1 MSITSVK
8 NIHPGHLD
16 ELTSEIEARIRKE
29 PGNDANRWAL
39 VEILCLQGHWE
50 RALRQIQSTVKLS
63 EKWEPNGHLV
73 RGLIRAEYMRA
84 EVFEGRAVPAPVIDF
99 PAWMQGMAEAIKHNA
114 LGEHEKADEIR
125 RGALDQAPT
134 NPGICHWLSKPDS
147 QGDVVAGI
155 DMGLSSTKFEWIGDS
170 DSRLGP
176 ICEVVVAGGYR
187 WLAFADIESLSIEP
201 PHRILDL
208 IWLPTKLKLRGNQ
221 AQARE
226 IHCFLPTRYCGTE
239 KFHSDTSLENHEAR
253 LLSRL
258 TSWRDVGET
267 GVFALGQ
274 KTWMTEGTDWPL
286 LDVRAV
292 CSDEESLAGEADI
305 AVEESSE

>member
-29 PGNDANRWAL
+29 PGNEANRWAL
-39 VEILCLQGHWE
+39 VELLCIQGHWE
-50 RALRQIQSTVKLS
+50 RALRQIQSMAKLS
-63 EKWEPNGHLV
+63 EKWEPNAHLV
-73 RGLIRAEYMRA
+73 RGLIRAEYMRT
-84 EVFEGRAVPAPVIDF
+84 EVFEGRQASAPVIDF
-99 PAWMQGMAEAIKHNA
+99 PEWMQGMAEAIKHNA
-114 LGEHEKADEIR
+114 LGAHEKADELR

-134 NPGICHWLSKPDS
+134 NPGVCHWVSRPDDEEEIS
-147 QGDVVAGI
+147 SGI
-155 DMGLSSTKFEWIGDS
+155 DLGLNKTKFEWIGDS

-187 WLAFADIESLSIEP
+187 WLAFADIEGLSIEP

-208 IWLPTKLKLRGNQ
+208 IWLPTKLKLRGNHS
-221 AQARE
+221 QARE
-226 IHCFLPTRYCGTE
+226 IHCFLPARYYGTE
-239 KFHSDTSLENHEAR
+239 KFHSDTSLDHHEAR

-274 KTWMTEGTDWPL
+274 KTWMTDGIDWPL
-286 LDVRAV
+286 LDIRAL
-292 CSDEESLAGEADI
+292 CDDEENPGDKDEI
-305 AVEESSE
+305 AAEESFE